1 MKKFLILII
10 LASFLLTACGSSQPA
25 NILTGFWDVI
35 SYGTASNQT
44 PTMPNLN
51 RALIFEADGKFSGN
65 MGCNSFSGTYTI
77 AGSQVTIEKTTSTQL
92 ACVPDII
99 MQQETA
105 TLKIL
110 SGTLE
115 FKVEGRKLT
124 FTGENGVLQLQVSGN

>member
-1 MKKFLILII
+1 MKKFLLLII
-10 LASFLLTACGSSQPA
+10 LASFLLTACGSSQPG

-65 MGCNSFSGTYTI
+65 MGCNSFSGNYTI
-77 AGSQVTIEKTTSTQL
+77 TGDTVTIEKTTSTQL

-99 MQQETA
+99 MQQEIE

-110 SGTLE
+110 TGTLD

-124 FTGENGVLQLQVSGN
+124 FTGENGVLHLQVGGN